1 MTLSEAIAECE
12 RNARRY
18 ESRSEEILK
27 HGGGAAGISIE
38 QAKMNLQYA
47 KDQRQIKEWLR
58 ELQKYRWMN
67 HMDSE

>member
-18 ESRSEEILK
+18 ELRAEEILR
-27 HGGGAAGISIE
+27 HGDGAIGISLE
-38 QAKMNLQYA
+38 QANMNLQYA

-67 HMDSE
+67 HMDSD